1 MIRELNNDD
10 EPVLGILVERYFKR
24 SGATKDV
31 RLNEFLKA
39 FGAFIDGK
47 MVGFVLF
54 NDVYGDIEICYI
66 AVIEEYRRKHIA
78 SMLISEALKL
88 MKNICSLDVRS
99 KNVAAIALYKSLG
112 FVPVYIRK
120 NYYDDDDAIVML
132 KEVQK
137 C

>member
-1 MIRELNNDD
+1 MIRRLTNDD
-10 EPVLGILVERYFKR
+10 AELGILVERYFKR
-24 SGATKDV
+24 SGATKDI
-31 RLNEFLKA
+31 RLDEFVKA
-39 FGAFIDGK
+39 FGAFIDKK
-47 MVGFVLF
+47 MVGFILF

-66 AVIEEYRRKHIA
+66 AVIEEYRRRHIA
-78 SMLISEALKL
+78 SKLINEVLKL
-88 MKNICSLDVRS
+88 MKNMCSLDVRS
-99 KNVAAIALYKSLG
+99 KNIAAIALYKSLG

>member
-1 MIRELNNDD
+1 MIRRLTNDD
-10 EPVLGILVERYFKR
+10 AELGILVERYFKR

-31 RLNEFLKA
+31 RLDEFVKA
-39 FGAFIDGK
+39 FGAFIDEK
-47 MVGFVLF
+47 MVGFILF

-66 AVIEEYRRKHIA
+66 AVIEEYRRRHIA
-78 SMLISEALKL
+78 TKLINEVLKL

-99 KNVAAIALYKSLG
+99 KNIAAIALYKSLG

>member
-1 MIRELNNDD
+1 MIRRLTNDD
-10 EPVLGILVERYFKR
+10 AELGILVERYFKR
-24 SGATKDV
+24 SGATKDI
-31 RLNEFLKA
+31 RLDEFVEA
-39 FGAFIDGK
+39 FGAFIDEK
-47 MVGFVLF
+47 MVGFILF

-66 AVIEEYRRKHIA
+66 AVIEECRRRHIA
-78 SMLISEALKL
+78 SKLISEVLKL
-88 MKNICSLDVRS
+88 MKNMCSLDVRS
-99 KNVAAIALYKSLG
+99 KNIAAIALYKSLG

>member
-1 MIRELNNDD
+1 MIRRLTNNDA
-10 EPVLGILVERYFKR
+10 ELGILVERYFKR
-24 SGATKDV
+24 SGATKDI
-31 RLNEFLKA
+31 RLDEFVKA
-39 FGAFIDGK
+39 FGAFIDEK
-47 MVGFVLF
+47 MVGFILF

-66 AVIEEYRRKHIA
+66 AVIEEYRRRHIA
-78 SMLISEALKL
+78 SKLINEVLKL
-88 MKNICSLDVRS
+88 MKNMCSLDVRS
-99 KNVAAIALYKSLG
+99 KNIAAIALYKSLG

>member
-1 MIRELNNDD
+1 MIRRLTNDD
-10 EPVLGILVERYFKR
+10 AELGILVERYFKR
-24 SGATKDV
+24 SGATKDI
-31 RLNEFLKA
+31 RLDEFVKA
-39 FGAFIDGK
+39 FGAFIDEK
-47 MVGFVLF
+47 MVGFILF

-66 AVIEEYRRKHIA
+66 AVIEEYRRRHIA
-78 SMLISEALKL
+78 SKLISEVLKL
-88 MKNICSLDVRS
+88 MKNMCSLDVRS
-99 KNVAAIALYKSLG
+99 KNIAAIALYKSLG

>member
-1 MIRELNNDD
+1 MIRRLTNDD
-10 EPVLGILVERYFKR
+10 AELGILVERYFKR
-24 SGATKDV
+24 SGATKDI
-31 RLNEFLKA
+31 RLDEFVKA
-39 FGAFIDGK
+39 FGAFIDEK
-47 MVGFVLF
+47 MVGFILF

-66 AVIEEYRRKHIA
+66 AVIEEYRRRHIA
-78 SMLISEALKL
+78 SKLINEVLKL
-88 MKNICSLDVRS
+88 MKNMCSLDVRS
-99 KNVAAIALYKSLG
+99 KNIAAIALYKSLG

>member
-1 MIRELNNDD
+1 MIRRLTNDD
-10 EPVLGILVERYFKR
+10 AELGILVERYFKR

-31 RLNEFLKA
+31 RLDEFVKA
-39 FGAFIDGK
+39 FGAFIDEK
-47 MVGFVLF
+47 MVGFILF

-66 AVIEEYRRKHIA
+66 AVIEEYRRRHIA
-78 SMLISEALKL
+78 SKLINEVLKL

-99 KNVAAIALYKSLG
+99 KNIAAIALYKSLG

-120 NYYDDDDAIVML
+120 NYYDDDDAIVKL

>member
-1 MIRELNNDD
+1 MIRRLTNDD
-10 EPVLGILVERYFKR
+10 AELGILVERYFKR
-24 SGATKDV
+24 SGATKDI
-31 RLNEFLKA
+31 RLDEFVKA
-39 FGAFIDGK
+39 FGAFIDEK
-47 MVGFVLF
+47 MVGFILF

-66 AVIEEYRRKHIA
+66 AVIEEYRRRHIA
-78 SMLISEALKL
+78 SKLIDEVLKL
-88 MKNICSLDVRS
+88 MKNMCSLDVRS
-99 KNVAAIALYKSLG
+99 KNIAAIALYKSLG